1 MNEKP
6 PRLTEAHA
14 AESLKDRQYDNPT
27 DVAFAFDAKHQ
38 YHEDQHKSRLTAH
51 YHELRDHVGEQDFA
65 GRYTSHPASV
75 QQALHSLD
83 NQRRWR

>member
-1 MNEKP
+1 MLYYFNGYTNEKP

-51 YHELRDHVGEQDFA
+51 YHELRDHVGE
-65 GRYTSHPASV
+65 
-75 QQALHSLD
+75 
-83 NQRRWR
+83 